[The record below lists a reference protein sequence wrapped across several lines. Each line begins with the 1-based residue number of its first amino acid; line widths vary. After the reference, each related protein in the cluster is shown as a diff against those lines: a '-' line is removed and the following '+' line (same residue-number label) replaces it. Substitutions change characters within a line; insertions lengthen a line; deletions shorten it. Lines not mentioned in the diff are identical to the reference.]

1 MGDIFAIPNVGQG
14 LAPAE
19 KTDGK
24 RDVNEVQAKAC
35 MKFMRRINEVC
46 YANDVFPSEI

>member
-1 MGDIFAIPNVGQG
+1 MFLPSSDEEGGCEA
-14 LAPAE
+14 
-19 KTDGK
+19 DGR

-46 YANDVFPSEI
+46 YANDVFPEEI